1 MPKDA
6 TRTTAYFTA
15 LCLAVTAV
23 LVLWGYLEA
32 GPATSDD
39 LYYEQNVVAGRLGA
53 LTSELATGSGR
64 FHHYLHVAL
73 TSLPYFLDSPAAR
86 HALSLPVFLAAMAG
100 FCLFAGSVVGA
111 PWLGALATL
120 FALAFYQD
128 NWHHNIL
135 TAYPL
140 VFDSGLLCLTLAAC
154 GLWRYGRGGARGFL
168 AAAVL
173 LSFVACCHF
182 EAFLAYAP
190 LFCALLWLA
199 ARGTPRARWG
209 TMAVSCLGF
218 IAFVAASLA
227 YRALHPSQY
236 AGNALA
242 VSDPVVLV
250 RTVWAY
256 SSSALPL
263 GAFPLS
269 CDWINRFPTVTSAL
283 VLSLPQFLAQ
293 LANHAARLAPSWL
306 ALALVSGGLTYHLL
320 ARETGPALRLRLVP
334 ACLCAYAFV
343 CPNLLI
349 ALSPKY
355 QTPAAG
361 GLAWYVTSGFS
372 GYAAAVGLA
381 AAALWLCGR
390 LGGKPAAK
398 RLTAGA
404 LAVIVAGVTLA
415 TAAVNASVRES
426 KVAAGARW
434 RAATLAAKSPAFA
447 AVPDGA
453 LLVAPDLFV
462 AISEEKPRQGYWE
475 DWFAHRSGKRLRVVA
490 VAPAPLPADAP
501 VFALRRLS
509 GPTDT
514 VTAVLLGKVARLGPP
529 NADPYAPHPDAP
541 TLFADKATV
550 TADAGNRYCDLLYQ
564 DGGRFRLTP
573 ADTVGRAGLA
583 ETSLAATGGGIALD
597 SVALVPAR
605 GFTPSAPS
613 RALLRFGPGFSAP
626 ERAITGDIVWAGEAG
641 ELRLR
646 QDGDAPLRARLACTL
661 IALAPVRLAVTGPGM
676 SREIASSGLATP
688 MTLDL
693 TLPPGETRLTLAAL
707 PPGNASPKRFGLL
720 GASLSPLP

>member
-1 MPKDA
+1 MPKVA
-6 TRTTAYFTA
+6 ARTTAYFTT
-15 LCLAVTAV
+15 LCLAVAAV

-53 LTSELATGSGR
+53 LTGELATGSGR

-73 TSLPYFLDSPAAR
+73 TSLPYFLDSQAAR

-100 FCLFAGSVVGA
+100 FCLFAGRVAGA

-140 VFDSGLLCLTLAAC
+140 VFDSGLLCLTLAAWC
-154 GLWRYGRGGARGFL
+154 LWRYGRGGAKGLL

-173 LSFVACCHF
+173 LSFLACCHF

-199 ARGTPRARWG
+199 ARGTPRARLG
-209 TMAVSCLGF
+209 TMTLSCVGF
-218 IAFVAASLA
+218 AAFVAATLA

-242 VSDPVVLV
+242 VSDPAVLV

-256 SSSALPL
+256 SRSALPL

-293 LANHAARLAPSWL
+293 LATHAARLAPSWL

-320 ARETGPALRLRLVP
+320 ARETDPALRLRLVP

-355 QTPAAG
+355 QAPAAG

-390 LGGKPAAK
+390 LDGRPAAK
-398 RLTAGA
+398 RLAAGA
-404 LAVIVAGVTLA
+404 LALAVAGATLA

-434 RAATLAAKSPAFA
+434 RAATLAVISPAFA

-462 AISEEKPRQGYWE
+462 SINEEKPRQGYWE

-490 VAPAPLPADAP
+490 VAPATLPADAP

-509 GPTDT
+509 GATDP
-514 VTAVLLGKVARLGPP
+514 VTAVLLAKVARLGPP

-541 TLFADKATV
+541 ALFAGMATV
-550 TADAGNRYCDLLYQ
+550 MADAGNRSFDLLYQ
-564 DGGRFRLTP
+564 DDGRLRCIP
-573 ADTVGRAGLA
+573 ANTVGRAGLA
-583 ETSLAATGGGIALD
+583 ETLLDAPDGGIALD

-605 GFTPSAPS
+605 SFTPSAPS
-613 RALLRFGPGFSAP
+613 RALLRFGQGFSAP
-626 ERAITGDIVWAGEAG
+626 ERAITGDIVWAGETG
-641 ELRLR
+641 ELLLRLE
-646 QDGDAPLRARLACTL
+646 GDAPVRVRLACTL
-661 IALAPVRLAVTGPGM
+661 IALVPVRLAVAGPGI
-676 SREIASSGLATP
+676 SQEIASTGPATP

-693 TLPPGETRLTLAAL
+693 PLSPGETRFALRAL

-720 GASLSPLP
+720 GASLAPLP